1 MKTRLLIIIFFL
13 ISSLFTL
20 LFVYL
25 GNVSQITAGILANL
39 GTGFIGTALTVL
51 VVDWLYERR
60 SLDEQCRNIALSIL
74 LEFDHVI
81 WVWQGGS
88 RSFNVNQMYTL
99 LKNSEK
105 SDLLPYFTQNLF
117 MRLGSKCA
125 THLNLNGKDI
135 SRQKDLFDALEKL
148 SSLEIIRDGNFK
160 FLETKELLISAVPLL
175 ASACKI
181 ETPKIITL
189 PITAHRTT
197 SEEHQHYRH
206 FGRQIDGTQQPL
218 EYT

>member
-99 LKNSEK
+99 IKNSEK
-105 SDLLPYFTQNLF
+105 SDLIPYFTQNLF

-125 THLNLNGKDI
+125 THLNLSGKDI
-135 SRQKDLFDALEKL
+135 SRQKRPVGGPRETIKL
-148 SSLEIIRDGNFK
+148 RN
-160 FLETKELLISAVPLL
+160 
-175 ASACKI
+175 
-181 ETPKIITL
+181 
-189 PITAHRTT
+189 
-197 SEEHQHYRH
+197 Y
-206 FGRQIDGTQQPL
+206 
-218 EYT
+218 